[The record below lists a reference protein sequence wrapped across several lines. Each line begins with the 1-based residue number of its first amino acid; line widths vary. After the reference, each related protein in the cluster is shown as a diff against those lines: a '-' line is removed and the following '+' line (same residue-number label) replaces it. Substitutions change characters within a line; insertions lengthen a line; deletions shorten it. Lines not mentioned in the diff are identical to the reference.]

1 MCLSNGFLRSFIVS
15 GEERAIRRT
24 IELRSRH
31 QSDYRNQNPV
41 QRLAGMDRWD
51 LFGIAGRE
59 KFAHDFD
66 NLAKAGP
73 LLTQSPLTTFDSRS
87 LRPALFLDRDGTVNV
102 EVHYLS
108 QPEQLEL
115 LPTVAKTISAVN
127 ALGIAVVI
135 VTNQAGIARGY
146 FPEHRLLAIHERL
159 QRMLA
164 EQNARIDG
172 IYFCPHHP
180 TAGQGRYKAVCDC
193 RKPMPGMLRQAAS
206 ELGLDL
212 TRSLMVGDRESDLE
226 AGAGA
231 GCQTALVTTGY
242 GLETSATLDRNSWR
256 GIGVYP
262 TVGEAVDAWLKLSAN
277 PLARR

>member
-1 MCLSNGFLRSFIVS
+1 MIQ
-15 GEERAIRRT
+15 T
-24 IELRSRH
+24 
-31 QSDYRNQNPV
+31 
-41 QRLAGMDRWD
+41 
-51 LFGIAGRE
+51 
-59 KFAHDFD
+59 
-66 NLAKAGP
+66 
-73 LLTQSPLTTFDSRS
+73 PLTNFDSRS

-115 LPTVAKTISAVN
+115 LPTVAKTISVVN
-127 ALGIAVVI
+127 GLGIAVVI

-146 FPEHRLLAIHERL
+146 FSEHRLIAIHERL

-180 TAGQGRYKAVCDC
+180 TAGQGSYKAVCDC

-206 ELGLDL
+206 ELGIDL
-212 TRSLMVGDRESDLE
+212 TRSLMIGDRESDLQ

-242 GLETSATLDRNSWR
+242 GFETSAALNRNSWR

-262 TVGEAVDAWLKLSAN
+262 TVGAAVAAWLSPSAN
-277 PLARR
+277 PVTRP

>member
-1 MCLSNGFLRSFIVS
+1 M
-15 GEERAIRRT
+15 AICRT
-24 IELRSRH
+24 LELRARQ
-31 QSDYRNQNPV
+31 QSDYRDQNPKPGW
-41 QRLAGMDRWD
+41 AGISGWD

-59 KFAHDFD
+59 KLAHDFD

-73 LLTQSPLTTFDSRS
+73 LLIRSPLTNFDSRS
-87 LRPALFLDRDGTVNV
+87 LRPALFLDRDGTINV

-159 QRMLA
+159 QRMLS
-164 EQNARIDG
+164 EQNARIDR

-180 TAGQGRYKAVCDC
+180 TAGQGPYKAVCEC
-193 RKPMPGMLRQAAS
+193 RKPLSGMLRQAAS
-206 ELGLDL
+206 ELGIDL
-212 TRSLMVGDRESDLE
+212 NRSLMVGDRERCGLSNGACDHGVWPRNQCGARQKFIESDRSLSD
-226 AGAGA
+226 G
-231 GCQTALVTTGY
+231 
-242 GLETSATLDRNSWR
+242 WR
-256 GIGVYP
+256 GGCRLV
-262 TVGEAVDAWLKLSAN
+262 ESRFQASRLSLSKLTIF
-277 PLARR
+277 RKF

>member
-1 MCLSNGFLRSFIVS
+1 MAICRTLQLRA
-15 GEERAIRRT
+15 RQ
-24 IELRSRH
+24 
-31 QSDYRNQNPV
+31 QSDYRDPNPKPGW
-41 QRLAGMDRWD
+41 AGISGWD

-59 KFAHDFD
+59 KLAHDFD

-73 LLTQSPLTTFDSRS
+73 LLIRSPLTNFDSRS

-159 QRMLA
+159 QRMLS
-164 EQNARIDG
+164 EQNARIDR

-180 TAGQGRYKAVCDC
+180 TAGQGPYKAVCEC
-193 RKPMPGMLRQAAS
+193 RKPLSGMLRQAAM
-206 ELGLDL
+206 ELGIDL
-212 TRSLMVGDRESDLE
+212 NRSLMVGDRESDLQ

-242 GLETSATLDRNSWR
+242 GLETSVALDRNSLSL
-256 GIGVYP
+256 IGVYP
-262 TVGEAVDAWLKLSAN
+262 TVGEAVAAWLN
-277 PLARR
+277 PASNQVASP